1 MRNSNRNGADL
12 LAIGV
17 VGFLGF
23 IAFKALTSS
32 SGKGGAQSRRPL
44 ALPAPRKD
52 FLVLYSTHGSNFHFA
67 DGSTDVPA
75 GPFLTFSEAAADA
88 QRYESATEAVDG
100 HSLVLEV
107 STGDR
112 YSPYP
117 RAAAQ

>member
-23 IAFKALTSS
+23 IAFKALTST
-32 SGKGGAQSRRPL
+32 SGRAGSQARRPQ
-44 ALPAPRKD
+44 ALPASRKD
-52 FLVLYSTHGSNFHFA
+52 FLVLYSTHGSEFHFA
-67 DGSTDVPA
+67 DGSTDVPT
-75 GPFLTFSEAAADA
+75 GPFLTFGEAAADA
-88 QRYESATEAVDG
+88 ERYDTTTQAIDG
-100 HSLVLEV
+100 RSLVLEV